1 MGYGYVLNSMG
12 QSQEIA
18 IDMSQLTE
26 SLQDVWESLEIY
38 SPDSGSYLIR
48 FQGTINNKT
57 VLGGLQEDKQTIT
70 VESSSLLTVAKIA
83 LWYRTV
89 FPSEHNLFLYK
100 GTTIDSPIEVIQ
112 SLTPNEI
119 VQLLEQAD
127 LD

>member
-1 MGYGYVLNSMG
+1 MSHGYLLNSMG

-18 IDMSQLTE
+18 IDVSELAE
-26 SLQDVWESLEIY
+26 SLQDIWESLEIY

-48 FQGTINNKT
+48 FQGTINNES
-57 VLGGLQEDKQTIT
+57 VLGGLQGDKQTIT
-70 VESSSLLTVAKIA
+70 VETSSLLTIA
-83 LWYRTV
+83 EIAIWYRTV

-100 GTTIDSPIEVIQ
+100 GTTIDTPISVMQ
-112 SLTPNEI
+112 SLTPKEI